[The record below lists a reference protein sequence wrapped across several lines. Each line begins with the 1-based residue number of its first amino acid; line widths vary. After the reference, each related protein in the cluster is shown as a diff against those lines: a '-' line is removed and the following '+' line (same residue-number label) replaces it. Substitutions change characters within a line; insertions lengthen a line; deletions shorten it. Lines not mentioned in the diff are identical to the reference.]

1 MGLFWPLAGPIG
13 MMMATVCVGAAAH
26 AEDVVAYRMDVLG
39 EVPVLVPKVVTLRAS
54 GSLVE
59 RARGLFVKLRK
70 VKPQSY
76 GQATL
81 DLSGERGKELEH
93 SRMATLLLDGD
104 RPRARGEVIAE
115 VVHSFAGLG
124 ITAVRVVEGKS
135 SQTLTR
141 ADIDTSAFVLAL
153 PFWMGLPPAPLQG
166 ALVRMPGGELV
177 STEALEEKL
186 KRGDS
191 SLVQA
196 VEVILGEKRL
206 RPALRAARAM
216 GSVPPDVAKPRLM
229 GLLKHENARMRAA
242 AVDGLAAHKSGDV
255 TRALA
260 GVLSDDREEEVK
272 VAAARALVESGD
284 RGAAQQGIEFLLKSG
299 DADRK
304 VAILSKVKGSA
315 LEGLAEALLP
325 LLADSQAKVRAA
337 ALGALAGQRDEKILA
352 AFAERLDKDT
362 DESVRDAAARAL
374 LASGAQRFVARGL
387 AFELRSADEQRAI
400 SAAQQLG
407 GMGADGREPLEAQ
420 LPSGPKPVRTAIAR
434 ALERIGDAKSLVVL
448 APAAEKGLRAARKAA
463 STLLAN
469 LEPAALAKLIKES
482 DGYVRLLA
490 ARSVREGS
498 DAGLQEALATS
509 TRDKDKDVRAAIAR
523 AIGRQGGGGA
533 QGALTTLLED
543 EADNVRRSAADA
555 LGDLR
560 DPVARPALMKLMKY
574 GTVSVRRAVYRS
586 LSRLKPPLPRE
597 TVPLFIEALYDED
610 AVVRERV
617 LDTLATVDKR
627 DPRVGPVVR
636 LQLKDQV
643 SHVRAAAVRAL
654 GTLGQPAHMSAV
666 EDALTDEAADVRL
679 AAVVALESIGGDKAA
694 AALEKHAASE
704 KDKKIADRA
713 REAIARAKAKQ
724 DG

>member
-1 MGLFWPLAGPIG
+1 MFTFSRLAAIGLVVAS
-13 MMMATVCVGAAAH
+13 VGTAAVSH
-26 AEDVVAYRMDVLG
+26 AEDAVVYRMDVIG
-39 EVPVLVPKVVTLRAS
+39 EVPVLVPKVVTLRG

-59 RARGLFVKLRK
+59 RARGLFVRLRK

-81 DLSGERGKELEH
+81 DLSGERAKELENN
-93 SRMATLLLDGD
+93 RVATLLLDGD
-104 RPRARGEVIAE
+104 RPRARREVVAE

-124 ITAVRVVEGKS
+124 INAVRVVEGKDT
-135 SQTLTR
+135 QTLTR

-153 PFWMGLPPAPLQG
+153 PFWMGLPPAPLHG
-166 ALVRMPGGELV
+166 ALVRLPAGELV
-177 STEALEEKL
+177 SAEALEEKL

-206 RPALRAARAM
+206 RPALRAARAL
-216 GSVPPDVAKPRLM
+216 GSVPADTAKPKLLS
-229 GLLKHENARMRAA
+229 LLKHENGRMRAA
-242 AVDGLAAHKSGDV
+242 AVDGLASHKSGDV

-260 GVLSDDREEEVK
+260 GVLADDREEEVK

-325 LLADSQAKVRAA
+325 LLSDSQAKVRAA

-352 AFAERLDKDT
+352 ALAERLEKDG
-362 DESVRDAAARAL
+362 DEAVRDSAARAL
-374 LASGAQRFVARGL
+374 LASGVQRFVARGL
-387 AFELRSADEQRAI
+387 AFELGAKDEQRAI

-407 GMGADGREPLEAQ
+407 GMGGDGREALETRLRIGSKA
-420 LPSGPKPVRTAIAR
+420 VRTAVAR
-434 ALERIGDAKSLVVL
+434 ALERIGDAKSLPVL
-448 APAAEKGLRAARKAA
+448 AAAAEKGLRAARKAA
-463 STLLAN
+463 QALLAN
-469 LEPAALAKLIKES
+469 LEPAALAKFIKEA
-482 DGYVRLLA
+482 DGYVKLLA
-490 ARSVREGS
+490 VRAIRDGA
-498 DAGLQEALATS
+498 DAGLQEALAAS
-509 TRDKDKDVRAAIAR
+509 TRDKDKDVRAAVAR
-523 AIGRQGGGGA
+523 AMGRQGGQAA
-533 QGALTTLLED
+533 QGALATLLED
-543 EADNVRRSAADA
+543 EADNVRRAAADS

-560 DPVARPALMKLMKY
+560 EPAARPALMKLMKY
-574 GTVSVRRAVYRS
+574 GTVSVRRAVYRA

-597 TVPLFIEALYDED
+597 TVPLFIDALYDED

-627 DPRVGPVVR
+627 DPRVGPVIR

-654 GTLGQPAHMSAV
+654 GTLGQPAHLSAV
-666 EDALTDEAADVRL
+666 EDALTDDAADVRF
-679 AAVVALESIGGDKAA
+679 AAVVALENIGGAKAA
-694 AALEKHAASE
+694 ATLEKHAASE
-704 KDKKIADRA
+704 KDKKVAERA
-713 REAIARAKAKQ
+713 REAIPRAKAKQ
-724 DG
+724 ED